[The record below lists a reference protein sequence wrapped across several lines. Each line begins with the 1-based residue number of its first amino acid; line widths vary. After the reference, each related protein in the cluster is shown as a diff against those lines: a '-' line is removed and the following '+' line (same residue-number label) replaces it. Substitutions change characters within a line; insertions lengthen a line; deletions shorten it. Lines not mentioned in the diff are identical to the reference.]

1 MSASSIRARVRAEM
15 IDEIKAVARRHLATD
30 GANLSLRAV
39 ARDMGMVSSAI
50 YRYFPSRDEL
60 LTALIIEA
68 YDALGSAVEAADAD
82 RDRADLRGR
91 WHAVCRAARGWG
103 LAHPAEYALLYGS
116 PVPGYAA
123 PDATI
128 GPAQR
133 PPLTLIGIL
142 RDGFAA
148 GRIEPP
154 PATEPAG
161 PLRADLAELAAQLGG
176 GLPEALLARG
186 MAGWTQLF
194 GLISFELFGRINR
207 ALPHRDHYFDH
218 QIALMA
224 DLIGLPRPA

>member
-1 MSASSIRARVRAEM
+1 MVAPSLRARVRAGM

-50 YRYFPSRDEL
+50 YRYFPSRDDL
-60 LTALIIEA
+60 LTALILEA
-68 YDALGSAVEAADAD
+68 YDALGDAVEAADAGT
-82 RDRADLRGR
+82 DRADLRGR
-91 WHAVCRAARGWG
+91 WHAVCRAARTWA

-123 PDATI
+123 PQDTVA
-128 GPAQR
+128 PASR

-142 RDGFAA
+142 RDGLAD
-148 GRIEPP
+148 GRLSPP
-154 PATEPAG
+154 PDDLAEPV
-161 PLRADLAELAAQLGG
+161 RADLAELATGFVP

-194 GLISFELFGRINR
+194 GLISFELFGR
-207 ALPHRDHYFDH
+207 LKPLVPHRDEYFDH
-218 QIALMA
+218 QTALMA
-224 DLIGLPRPA
+224 DLIGLP